1 MRDRLTP
8 AVEETTSNDLDA
20 MDDASD
26 RTTSPTPA
34 DLLSNL
40 LSRSDLSELDALSWQ
55 MKEMAREHQRALEP
69 DSLPETLDLLYRLAK
84 RAEEQ
89 NQDRS
94 LAPGLE
100 LVVQMLS
107 ELVTNAQRKAKT
119 AGQPGSA

>member
-1 MRDRLTP
+1 M
-8 AVEETTSNDLDA
+8 EEFDSKDLDA

-40 LSRSDLSELDALSWQ
+40 LRHSDISELDALSVQ
-55 MKEMAREHQRALEP
+55 MKEMAREHERALEP
-69 DSLPETLDLLYRLAK
+69 DSLPETLDLLWRLAQ
-84 RAEEQ
+84 RAEKQ
-89 NQDRS
+89 NQDKS

-107 ELVTNAQRKAKT
+107 ELIANAQRKAKA
-119 AGQPGSA
+119 AGKPGSA

>member
-1 MRDRLTP
+1 
-8 AVEETTSNDLDA
+8 

-40 LSRSDLSELDALSWQ
+40 LRHSDISELDALSWQ
-55 MKEMAREHQRALEP
+55 MKEMAREHERALAPE
-69 DSLPETLDLLYRLAK
+69 SLPETLELLWRLAK
-84 RAEEQ
+84 RAEKQ

-100 LVVQMLS
+100 LVVQILS

-119 AGQPGSA
+119 AAKPGSA